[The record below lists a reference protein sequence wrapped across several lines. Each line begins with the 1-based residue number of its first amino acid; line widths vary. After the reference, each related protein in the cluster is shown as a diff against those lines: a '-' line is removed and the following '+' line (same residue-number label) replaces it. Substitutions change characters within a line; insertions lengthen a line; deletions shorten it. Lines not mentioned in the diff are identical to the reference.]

1 MGRSSRQAGRATV
14 AGLPRRTL
22 CCVLLVLA
30 PVAVGTLLLDPGA
43 AHGASTGSVSA
54 FGDAAPSGSPAG
66 NQLNA
71 PLTGMATTADGQG
84 YWLAGA
90 DGGVFSFG
98 DAAFYGSEG
107 GSGLRT
113 PFVGIAP
120 TPSGHGYWIAN
131 IFGSVYN
138 FGDAPQESPQSVFPA
153 APMVGIVGTA
163 DGHGY
168 WLVGADGGVFSF
180 GDAAF
185 YGSMGATPLNAPVV
199 GMATTADGH
208 GYWLVGADG
217 GVFSFGDAAFY
228 GSMGATP
235 LNAPVV
241 GMATTADGHG
251 YWLVGADGGVFSFGD
266 AAFYGS
272 MGANP
277 PSTSTPVVAMART
290 ADGGG
295 YWLTTTGK
303 DLPPPSPVPS
313 VLDQCNDPTAG
324 PAVTP
329 GTIVLASADAN
340 TRLTNLAWSSWT
352 QTGAT
357 AVGDYTQNLCIP
369 DCAQGTFISPSATVQ
384 LGYPV
389 QTSAG
394 REFASVSYT
403 YTDPSAPGGFSGA
416 SFVVPTSPG

>member
-1 MGRSSRQAGRATV
+1 MPGLLRSA
-14 AGLPRRTL
+14 L
-22 CCVLLVLA
+22 CCVLVTLA
-30 PVAVGTLLLDPGA
+30 PVAVGTLLFDPGA

-71 PLTGMATTADGQG
+71 PLTAMATTADGQG
-84 YWLAGA
+84 YWLVGA

-138 FGDAPQESPQSVFPA
+138 FGDASQESPLSVSPA
-153 APMVGIVGTA
+153 APMVGIVATA

-217 GVFSFGDAAFY
+217 GVFSFGDAAFHR
-228 GSMGATP
+228 SMGATP

-266 AAFYGS
+266 AAFHGS

-277 PSTSTPVVAMART
+277 PSTSTPSGD
-290 ADGGG
+290 DGEDDRRG
-295 YWLTTTGK
+295 WL
-303 DLPPPSPVPS
+303 LAH
-313 VLDQCNDPTAG
+313 NDRQG
-324 PAVTP
+324 PA
-329 GTIVLASADAN
+329 LALAGAVGARPVQRPDGRAGGD
-340 TRLTNLAWSSWT
+340 TQHGRARLRGCQRRLANLAWSSWT

-357 AVGDYTQNLCIP
+357 AVGAYTHNLCVP
-369 DCAQGTFISPSATVQ
+369 DCAQGTFVSTSATVQ

-403 YTDPSAPGGFSGA
+403 YADPSAPGGFSGA